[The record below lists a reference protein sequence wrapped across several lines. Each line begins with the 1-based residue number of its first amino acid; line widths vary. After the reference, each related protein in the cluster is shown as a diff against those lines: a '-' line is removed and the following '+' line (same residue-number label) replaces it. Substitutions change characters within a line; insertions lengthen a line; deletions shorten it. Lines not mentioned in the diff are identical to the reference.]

1 MMATG
6 IPVVVSNVGGAP
18 EIVRHGET
26 GFLFPVGD
34 TEALVCF
41 LEALFDPEKRKAF
54 GVAAPKFVAAN
65 FTAERMVEG
74 YKSTFQALLC
84 HQ

>member
-1 MMATG
+1 MAIG
-6 IPVVVSNVGGAP
+6 IPVVISNVGGAP

-34 TEALVCF
+34 TEALVRF
-41 LEALFDPEKRKAF
+41 LETLFDPAKRKAF
-54 GVAAPKFVAAN
+54 GVAASKFVAGN

-74 YKSTFQALLC
+74 YEDVFQALTC